1 MRAACSLFVLCE
13 TPNSARIARGS
24 PGTARPTGRPRSSA
38 AFPAADLWYTMC
50 AMRKTTLQYRVPYAD
65 TDQMGVV
72 YYGNYLTIFERAR
85 NELMRACG
93 YTYKQCEA
101 EGWMLPVTHAEVN
114 YHRPA
119 RYDDLLEVTAWCS
132 SHKGVRLEITCE
144 VRVNGEL
151 LVDGFTRHCFVS
163 TTSFRPIP
171 PPEKFLAIL
180 DS

>member
-1 MRAACSLFVLCE
+1 MKK
-13 TPNSARIARGS
+13 IA
-24 PGTARPTGRPRSSA
+24 
-38 AFPAADLWYTMC
+38 ME
-50 AMRKTTLQYRVPYAD
+50 YRVPYAD

-85 NELMRACG
+85 SELMRACG

-101 EGWMLPVTHAEVN
+101 EGWMLPVVHAEVH

-132 SHKGVRLEITCE
+132 AHKGVRLEISCE
-144 VRVNGEL
+144 VRVKGAPEV

-163 TTSFRPIP
+163 TETFHPMP
-171 PPEKFLAIL
+171 PPEKFIAMI
-180 DS
+180 DE